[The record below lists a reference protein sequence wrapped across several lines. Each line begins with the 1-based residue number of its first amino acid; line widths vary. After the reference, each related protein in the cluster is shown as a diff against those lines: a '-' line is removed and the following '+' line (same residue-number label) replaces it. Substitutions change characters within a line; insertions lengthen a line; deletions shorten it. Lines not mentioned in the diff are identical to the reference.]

1 MRARRRQGGFTY
13 MVVLAVVF
21 LLGLGLAEVGQLWRD
36 AALRDKEKD
45 LLFAGRQFRRA
56 IESYA
61 QQSPGTPDLPRTLED
76 LLEDR
81 RFPVVKRHL
90 RRIYL
95 DPMTGKPDWKLIRQ
109 GDRIIGVQ
117 SQSEGTPFKKV
128 DFDKNEDDFADA
140 QSYAQWR
147 FQFRPVAP
155 IVSGGVNP
163 ASGGAP
169 AANPSTAAPVI
180 PAPVAAV
187 ESPPPPP
194 PVKRTNERCEDQRA
208 TDMQACGAAREAG
221 ASIQATAQCTA
232 SATSRFAAC
241 LAGRSPPA
249 LRLPTAAPSAP

>member
-128 DFDKNEDDFADA
+128 DFDTNEDDFADA

-155 IVSGGVNP
+155 IVAGGVNP

-169 AANPSTAAPVI
+169 AASPSTTAPGASAPVT
-180 PAPVAAV
+180 AAQT
-187 ESPPPPP
+187 PPPPP
-194 PVKRTNERCEDQRA
+194 PARRTDERCDTQRVDD
-208 TDMQACGAAREAG
+208 TQRCGAARDAG
-221 ASIQATAQCTA
+221 ASVQAVAQCTA

-241 LAGRSPPA
+241 ISGRSLPA
-249 LRLPTAAPSAP
+249 LRVPATEAQGR

>member
-1 MRARRRQGGFTY
+1 MCGGRHQGGFTY

-36 AALRDKEKD
+36 ASLRDKEKD

-90 RRIYL
+90 RRIYV

-117 SQSEGTPFKKV
+117 SKSEGTPFRKI
-128 DFDKNEDDFADA
+128 DFETNEDEFADA
-140 QSYAQWR
+140 QTYAQWR
-147 FQFRPVAP
+147 FQYRPVAP
-155 IVSGGVNP
+155 IVAGGVNP
-163 ASGGAP
+163 VSGGAP
-169 AANPSTAAPVI
+169 AANPQAGAPATPV
-180 PAPVAAV
+180 PVAAP
-187 ESPPPPP
+187 ETPPPPP
-194 PVKRTNERCEDQRA
+194 PVKRTNERCEDQRV
-208 TDMQACGAAREAG
+208 TDMQTCGAARETG
-221 ASIQATAQCTA
+221 ASIQSIAQCTA

-241 LAGRSPPA
+241 IAGRSPPA
-249 LRLPTAAPSAP
+249 LRIPVSAPPAQ